1 MHVGKKLW
9 SLVALGVLVA
19 GFLIYRYLLSSMTL
33 FDCQHHVLSEAA
45 SPDGQY
51 VATVSE
57 RNCGAVTDYYR
68 VVSIRPREV
77 PFDGENTR
85 SWIFSDEHQPEIKAV
100 WSGKRQLTVLYSS
113 NTGRQKEVKQW
124 NDVVVTALQS
134 H

>member
-19 GFLIYRYLLSSMTL
+19 GFLIYRYLLPSMTL
-33 FDCQHHVLSEAA
+33 FDCQHRVLSEAA

-68 VVSIRPREV
+68 VVSIRPREA

-85 SWIFSDEHQPEIKAV
+85 SWVFADERRPQIEAV

-113 NTGRQKEVKQW
+113 TTGKQKEVKQW
-124 NDVVVTALQS
+124 KDVVVTALQS

>member
-9 SLVALGVLVA
+9 SLVALGLLVA
-19 GFLIYRYLLSSMTL
+19 GVLIYRYLLPSMTL
-33 FDCQHHVLSEAA
+33 FDCQHSVLSEAV

-68 VVSIRPREV
+68 VVSIRPHEAT
-77 PFDGENTR
+77 FDGENTR
-85 SWIFSDEHQPEIKAV
+85 SWVFVDEHKPELKAV

-113 NTGRQKEVKQW
+113 TTGRQKEVKQW
-124 NDVVVTALQS
+124 KDVVVTTLQS